1 MLSPALS
8 RSSSSP
14 RTSLLCP
21 IAVLLVMCFGAPQLS
36 AQTPGSSGYQQ
47 LVAQVQRKLTEGNTL
62 LSRAQR
68 SCRSRRSR
76 SARARCLKALLKA
89 ALAFSDGYRS
99 LIVSAIPDQ
108 ELRAQ
113 FEQKLDEL
121 ASKPDII
128 THRDRLEG
136 ELFSALERR
145 ELETISEKVEQ
156 LMKLDPRAPA
166 LDYAWRLVQ
175 AQRLTP
181 SEGGN

>member
-1 MLSPALS
+1 MLLW
-8 RSSSSP
+8 
-14 RTSLLCP
+14 
-21 IAVLLVMCFGAPQLS
+21 VPQLS
-36 AQTPGSSGYQQ
+36 AQTPGTSGYQQ

-62 LSRAQR
+62 LSRAAQR
-68 SCRSRRSR
+68 SCRNRRRRSGR
-76 SARARCLKALLKA
+76 TRCLKALLKA

-108 ELRAQ
+108 DLRTQ

-128 THRDRLEG
+128 TYRDRLEG

-156 LMKLDPRAPA
+156 LMKLDPRSPA